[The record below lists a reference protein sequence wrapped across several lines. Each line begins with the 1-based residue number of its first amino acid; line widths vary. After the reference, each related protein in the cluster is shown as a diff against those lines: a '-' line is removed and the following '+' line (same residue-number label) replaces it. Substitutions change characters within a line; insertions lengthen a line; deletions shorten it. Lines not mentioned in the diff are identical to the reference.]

1 MELQSPAILPAMRAT
16 DPTPPTAPDAPALQA
31 RAMQNLEFI
40 RETMASATAFTAVP
54 GWGMALTGVT
64 ALGAAV
70 LAILQTHPR
79 AWLSVWLI
87 EAVVGL
93 VIGAVTMALKARA
106 AATSLLTGSGRK
118 FALSLVP
125 SLAVGALLTAVLY
138 HGGQA
143 ALLPG
148 AWMLLY
154 GTGVV
159 AAGAF
164 SVGAVPAMGFGFLAL
179 GTAALLGPASW
190 GNVLLGAGFGGL
202 HVVFGVIIARRY
214 GG

>member
-1 MELQSPAILPAMRAT
+1 ME
-16 DPTPPTAPDAPALQA
+16 
-31 RAMQNLEFI
+31 NLEFI

-70 LAILQTHPR
+70 LAGQQAQPR
-79 AWLSVWLI
+79 AWLSVWLV

-93 VIGAVTMALKARA
+93 VIGATTMALKARA

-138 HGGQA
+138 YGGQA

-148 AWMLLY
+148 TWLLLY

-164 SVGAVPAMGFGFLAL
+164 SVGAVPAMGLGFLVL
-179 GTAALLGPASW
+179 GTLALVGPAAW
-190 GNVLLGAGFGGL
+190 GDLLLGAGFGGL
-202 HVVFGVIIARRY
+202 HVAFGVIIARRY

>member
-1 MELQSPAILPAMRAT
+1 MFASMRAAE
-16 DPTPPTAPDAPALQA
+16 PTPPVTPDPPALQA

-64 ALGAAV
+64 ALAAAV
-70 LAILQTHPR
+70 LASQQTVPR
-79 AWLSVWLI
+79 AWLAVWLA

-93 VIGAVTMALKARA
+93 VIGAATMALKARA

-125 SLAVGALLTAVLY
+125 SLAVGGLLTAVLY

-143 ALLPG
+143 TLLPG
-148 AWMLLY
+148 TWLLLY
-154 GTGVV
+154 GTGVL

-164 SVGAVPAMGFGFLAL
+164 SVSAVPAMGLGFLLL
-179 GTAALLGPASW
+179 GTLALVGPAAW
-190 GNVLLGAGFGGL
+190 GDLLLGAGFGGL